1 MKKIYFL
8 TIVFAILS
16 VQFSS
21 AQVTFEDEVVMDNTM
36 RPARMTS
43 FLPMDFDNDGDVD
56 LLFTSEDNLN
66 IVWFENIDGNI
77 NHSEQKVLVTTS
89 NTPLV
94 LRIADIDNDGDN
106 DILCRVLG
114 GNSKIVWYE
123 NLGDNESFN
132 APQTI
137 LTGINGLFQ
146 FYIGDV
152 DNDGDL
158 DIISNSRQ
166 YDNSIYWLENT
177 DGQANF
183 GARQIITT
191 NTYDSTIHPV
201 DIDND
206 GDLDVLSITNNY
218 LFLYENLDGQG
229 SFSNYQIISNEIEG
243 GSFVKTADIDSDGYL
258 DIVSSTRDDK
268 KIAWFKHLDGQGNF
282 GTQET
287 IAITQEINGDL
298 SIADVDGD
306 GDLDILSVE
315 WMQNRITWYENTD
328 GQGNFSLVQL
338 VNTDN
343 TSGMA
348 IAAVDFDE
356 DNDLD
361 ILAASA
367 SDDKVAWYENTDGQ
381 GDFGSQNILIA
392 GTRSVGAIQVADLD
406 NDNDLEILFV
416 SSWSDKV
423 AWYENLDNQGGFANQ
438 KIITTNADNAEDIKI
453 ADIDNDG
460 DMDVV
465 SASRFDNKIAWY
477 ENLDGQGNFGQ
488 QQVISTSVN
497 QAFFLNVGDIDGDGN
512 IDIVTASH
520 SMGTSTLMWFKNLD
534 GQGNF
539 GSEQIIP
546 TNSTSYILHV
556 GLNDVDNDG
565 DIDLMASMSEAN
577 RVFWFE
583 NTDGQGT
590 FASPQIATHTTEL
603 RPNHTHMGDIDND
616 GDKDLIV
623 SVSSANRIVSYK
635 NIDGQGTFSERQ
647 IVTTSTNL
655 PSRVHTADIDN
666 DGDMDII
673 SSSFL
678 DGKIAW
684 YENLDG
690 QGTFGP
696 QQIISLNVLN
706 VNSIYVADF
715 DGDGDVDVLSASAQ
729 SGKITWHKNN
739 LIDPLSV
746 DEFSNNAN
754 AIKVFPNP
762 VKNELFFETNQNIEK
777 VTVYNLDGKMIK
789 EFNAESSFL
798 TKIDVRTLANGLYF
812 MEIQLANGTQTHKI
826 IKQ

>member
-1 MKKIYFL
+1 MKNSYFL
-8 TIVFAILS
+8 TIVFAIFS

-56 LLFTSEDNLN
+56 LLFASEDNSN

-106 DILCRVLG
+106 DIICRVLG
-114 GNSKIVWYE
+114 GNSKIVWFE

-166 YDNSIYWLENT
+166 YDNSIYWLENI

-206 GDLDVLSITNNY
+206 GDLDVLSITNSF
-218 LFLYENLDGQG
+218 LLLYENLDGQG
-229 SFSNYQIISNEIEG
+229 SFSNYEIISNEIED
-243 GSFVKTADIDSDGYL
+243 GSFVKTADLDNDGDL
-258 DIVSSTRDDK
+258 DIISSSKDDK
-268 KIAWFKHLDGQGNF
+268 KIGLFEHLDGQGNF
-282 GTQET
+282 GAQQT
-287 IAITQEINGDL
+287 IAITEEINADL
-298 SIADVDGD
+298 SIADMDGD

-315 WMQNRITWYENTD
+315 WIQNRITWYENTD
-328 GQGNFSLVQL
+328 GQGDFSLAQF

-348 IAAVDFDE
+348 IAAVDFDN

-361 ILAASA
+361 ILAAS
-367 SDDKVAWYENTDGQ
+367 STDDSVAWYENTDGQ
-381 GDFGSQNILIA
+381 GGFGSQNILIA
-392 GTRSVGAIQVADLD
+392 GTRSIGAIQVADLD

-438 KIITTNADNAEDIKI
+438 KIITTYADNAEALKI
-453 ADIDNDG
+453 ADIDGDG
-460 DMDVV
+460 DMDAI

-477 ENLDGQGNFGQ
+477 ENLDGQGNFGPE
-488 QQVISTSVN
+488 QVISTTVN
-497 QAFFLNVGDIDGDGN
+497 QVFFLDVGDIDGDGD
-512 IDIVTASH
+512 IDIVTVSN
-520 SMGTSTLMWFKNLD
+520 SMGTGTLMWFKNLD

-539 GSEQIIP
+539 SSEQIIP

-565 DIDLMASMSEAN
+565 DIDLMASMSQAN
-577 RVFWFE
+577 RVFLFK
-583 NTDGQGT
+583 NTDGLGT
-590 FASPQIATHTTEL
+590 FASSEVATHTTEL
-603 RPNHTHMGDIDND
+603 RPNNTHMGDIDGD
-616 GDKDLIV
+616 GDKDLVV

-647 IVTTSTNL
+647 IVTTSTNQ
-655 PSRVHTADIDN
+655 PGQVHTADVDN

-678 DGKIAW
+678 DSKIAW

-690 QGTFGP
+690 LGDFGP
-696 QQIISLNVLN
+696 QQIISQNVLN
-706 VNSIYVADF
+706 VNSMCVVDF
-715 DGDGDVDVLSASAQ
+715 DSDGDMDILSTSAE
-729 SGKITWHKNN
+729 SGKITWHRND
-739 LIDPLSV
+739 LINPLSI
-746 DEFSNNAN
+746 DEFNNSTN

-762 VKNELFFETNQNIEK
+762 VVNELFFETNKNIEK
-777 VTVYNLDGKMIK
+777 ITVYNLSGKMVK
-789 EFNAESSFL
+789 QFTAESQSL
-798 TKIDVRTLANGLYF
+798 DKIQMKGLSKGLYF
-812 MEIQLANGTQTHKI
+812 VKIQTANGTQTQKV
-826 IKQ
+826 IKL